1 MKTLLFIHANNC
13 DVQIVEIICNTV
25 VTMTITIAVCY
36 LAIQVAKFIFDW
48 MKSQEFG
55 KQKEKQNQVEKKDT
69 KEEERKYELQ
79 KQDRAKALV
88 KDFFEATK
96 DKDQQKD
103 LQTAQNLLEMYE
115 KVLSGNLKKTNNV

>member
-13 DVQIVEIICNTV
+13 DVQIAEIICHTLV
-25 VTMTITIAVCY
+25 IMTITIAACY
-36 LAIQVAKFIFDW
+36 LAVQVVKFIFDW
-48 MKSQEFG
+48 QKSRGVSKLE
-55 KQKEKQNQVEKKDT
+55 EKDKSDKKDP

-88 KDFFEATK
+88 KDFYEATK

-103 LQTAQNLLEMYE
+103 LQTAGNLLELYE
-115 KVLSGNLKKTNNV
+115 KVLSGNIKNTNNG